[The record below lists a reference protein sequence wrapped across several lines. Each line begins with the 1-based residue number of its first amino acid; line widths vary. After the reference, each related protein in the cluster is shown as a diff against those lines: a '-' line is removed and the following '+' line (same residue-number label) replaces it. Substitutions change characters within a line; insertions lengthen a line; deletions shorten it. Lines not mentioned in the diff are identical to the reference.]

1 MSLAVNILPASEL
14 RQRLGSSS
22 GLPIQLGP
30 YCASVRTRIPQ
41 VQASFRVLY
50 GDYPV
55 ADPDTF
61 VDFRVEIRRPP
72 GFLGIWPRKTAFVLD
87 GHSPFNV
94 VPGDQGFPLLE
105 WGLNY
110 CVYSQ
115 CHQHLTLHAAVLER
129 NGKAL
134 ILPAPSGSG
143 KSTLCAGLLF
153 HGWRLL
159 SDELTLICPR
169 EGNIIPLPRPVSL
182 KNESIPVMKRFAP
195 QAEFG
200 SEVNETVKGIVA
212 HFKAPVEAVRLA
224 HQRAAPGWVVL
235 PKYVAG
241 SAAKLTRLERA
252 RGFMHLVANA
262 FNYDTFG
269 RQGFDLLGSVI
280 DRSEC
285 FTFEYSNLQEAVE
298 LFARLAESRPVAT

>member
-1 MSLAVNILPASEL
+1 M
-14 RQRLGSSS
+14 
-22 GLPIQLGP
+22 GP
-30 YCASVRTRIPQ
+30 YCASIRTRISQ
-41 VQASFRVLY
+41 VEASFSLLY
-50 GDYPV
+50 GDYAV
-55 ADPDTF
+55 ASPEEF
-61 VDFRVEIRRPP
+61 VDFRVEIRRPS
-72 GFLGIWPRKTAFVLD
+72 GVWAGWPRKAAFVLD

-159 SDELTLICPR
+159 SDELTLICPK
-169 EGNIIPLPRPVSL
+169 EGNIIPMPRPVSL
-182 KNESIPVMKRFAP
+182 KNESIPVLRRFAP

-200 SEVNETVKGIVA
+200 SEVNETVKGLVA
-212 HFKAPVEAVRLA
+212 HFKAPAGAVRA
-224 HQRAAPGWVVL
+224 AQRRAAPGWVVL

-252 RGFMHLVANA
+252 RSFMHLVANA

-269 RQGFDLLGSVI
+269 RQGFDLLGSVV

-285 FTFEYSNLQEAVE
+285 FSFEYSNLQEAVE
-298 LFARLAESRPVAT
+298 LFARLADQPHSLA

>member
-1 MSLAVNILPASEL
+1 MSLSVTELPAQELMRRLTSEL
-14 RQRLGSSS
+14 
-22 GLPIQLGP
+22 GLPIEMGP
-30 YCASVRTRIPQ
+30 YCASIRTRIPQ
-41 VQASFRVLY
+41 VIASFQTLY
-50 GDYPV
+50 GDHRIVNPN
-55 ADPDTF
+55 DF

-72 GFLGIWPRKTAFVLD
+72 GFAGLLGRKAAFVLD

-129 NGKAL
+129 HGKAL

-153 HGWRLL
+153 NGWRLL
-159 SDELTLICPR
+159 SDELTLICPK
-169 EGNIIPLPRPVSL
+169 EGNIIPIPRPVSL
-182 KNESIPVMKRFAP
+182 KNESIPVMRRFAP

-212 HFKAPVEAVRLA
+212 HFKAPRESVRLA
-224 HQRAAPGWVVL
+224 QQRAMPGWVVL
-235 PKYVAG
+235 PKYLAG
-241 SAAKLTRLERA
+241 SKAKLTRLERA
-252 RGFMHLVANA
+252 RAFMHLVANA

-269 RQGFDLLGSVI
+269 RQGFDLLGSIVS
-280 DRSEC
+280 RSDC
-285 FTFEYSNLQEAVE
+285 FSFEYSNLQEAVE
-298 LFARLAESRPVAT
+298 LFSRLADTPSPSA